1 MPLVVNLRHLANHNV
16 RLQGELPAGDL
27 DLETHDE
34 MIRVNGPVSHDL
46 EAQLLD
52 DNLLVRGSLRVVL
65 DCQCVRCLKPFA
77 YELDLAEWA
86 CLLPLKGEER
96 VAVSGDCVD
105 LTPHIRE
112 DILLAF
118 PQHPVCG
125 LKCRGLAKVE
135 IGVKKTSG
143 QDQTESGSS
152 AWSALDKLKL

>member
-16 RLQGELPAGDL
+16 RLQGELPAGEL

-34 MIRVNGPVSHDL
+34 MIRVSGPVAHDL

-77 YELDLAEWA
+77 YDLNLAEWT
-86 CLLPLKGEER
+86 CLLPLKGDEC
-96 VAVSGDCVD
+96 VPVSSDRVD

-118 PQHPVCG
+118 PQHPVCDS
-125 LKCRGLAKVE
+125 KCRGLAKVE
-135 IGVKKTSG
+135 IGIKKMSG
-143 QDQTESGSS
+143 RDKTESGSS
-152 AWSALDKLKL
+152 AWSALNKLKL

>member
-1 MPLVVNLRHLANHNV
+1 MPLVVNLRHLANQNV
-16 RLQGELPAGDL
+16 LLQGELPTGEL

-34 MIRVNGPVSHDL
+34 MIRVNGPVAHDL

-52 DNLLVRGSLRVVL
+52 DNLLVRGSLRVEL

-77 YELDLAEWA
+77 YDLNLAEWT
-86 CLLPLKGEER
+86 CLLPLKGEE
-96 VAVSGDCVD
+96 AVPVNSDCVD

-118 PQHPVCG
+118 PQHPVCDS
-125 LKCRGLAKVE
+125 KCRGLTKPE
-135 IGVKKTSG
+135 IGKKKTSG
-143 QDQTESGSS
+143 RDKTETGSS

>member
-34 MIRVNGPVSHDL
+34 MIRVSGPVAHDL

-77 YELDLAEWA
+77 YDLNLAEWT

-96 VAVSGDCVD
+96 VAVSSDCVD
-105 LTPHIRE
+105 LTPHMRE

-118 PQHPVCG
+118 PQHPVCDS
-125 LKCRGLAKVE
+125 KCRGLAGTEMGK
-135 IGVKKTSG
+135 KKTSAQG
-143 QDQTESGSS
+143 RTGSGSS
-152 AWSALDKLKL
+152 AWSELDKLKL

>member
-16 RLQGELPAGDL
+16 LLQGELPTGEL

-46 EAQLLD
+46 EAQLLG
-52 DNLLVRGSLRVVL
+52 DNLLVRGSLRVEL
-65 DCQCVRCLKPFA
+65 NCQCVRCLKPFA
-77 YELDLAEWA
+77 YDLHLAEWIR
-86 CLLPLKGEER
+86 LLPLKGEES
-96 VAVSGDCVD
+96 VPVSSDCVD

-118 PQHPVCG
+118 PQHPVCES
-125 LKCRGLAKVE
+125 KCRGLAKAE
-135 IGVKKTSG
+135 IRKEKTS
-143 QDQTESGSS
+143 DRPRTESGSS

>member
-1 MPLVVNLRHLANHNV
+1 MPLVVNLRHLSNQNA
-16 RLQGELPAGDL
+16 RLQGELPAAEL
-27 DLETHDE
+27 DLETCDE
-34 MIRVNGPVSHDL
+34 MIRVSDPVSHDL

-65 DCQCVRCLKPFA
+65 ECECVRCLKPFT
-77 YELDLAEWA
+77 YDLNLDEWT

-96 VAVSGDCVD
+96 APIIGDCVD

-118 PQHPVCG
+118 PQHPLCDS
-125 LKCRGLAKVE
+125 KCRGLARTE
-135 IGVKKTSG
+135 IGKKKTS
-143 QDQTESGSS
+143 DRDRTETGSS